1 MDFGGHVML
10 PKLTRQELVPGP
22 PRDLVTRATVGQN
35 SLDPVI
41 TKIIAV
47 IDGILREEYKY
58 ISGHNFENVLNYCS
72 LCTAAPCGEGAAMH
86 SLNNCNDEINDIYL

>member
-1 MDFGGHVML
+1 M
-10 PKLTRQELVPGP
+10 
-22 PRDLVTRATVGQN
+22 VTLATIGEN

-41 TKIIAV
+41 TKITAG

-58 ISGHNFENVLNYCS
+58 MSGHNFENVLNYCS
-72 LCTAAPCGEGAAMH
+72 LCTAAPCGKGAAMH

>member
-1 MDFGGHVML
+1 M
-10 PKLTRQELVPGP
+10 
-22 PRDLVTRATVGQN
+22 VTLATIGEN

-41 TKIIAV
+41 TKITAV

-72 LCTAAPCGEGAAMH
+72 LCTAAPCGKGAAMH
-86 SLNNCNDEINDIYL
+86 SLNNCNDDVAGLP

>member
-1 MDFGGHVML
+1 M
-10 PKLTRQELVPGP
+10 
-22 PRDLVTRATVGQN
+22 VTLATIGEN

-41 TKIIAV
+41 TKITAV

-72 LCTAAPCGEGAAMH
+72 LCTAAPCRKGAAMQ
-86 SLNNCNDEINDIYL
+86 SLNNCYDEINDIYL